1 MKCIKW
7 SSLSKNQLI
16 ISKLYSVTIRKYI
29 IINSYY
35 CSYQKVCS
43 HMFMSLQLRIIAF
56 DSAVSYQTDESTVII
71 NMVRNENPPIFI
83 EEPYVT
89 TIAESF
95 AIGQSVYRITATDA
109 DGVSCSCLLGD
120 NTFVIE

>member
-1 MKCIKW
+1 
-7 SSLSKNQLI
+7 
-16 ISKLYSVTIRKYI
+16 
-29 IINSYY
+29 
-35 CSYQKVCS
+35 
-43 HMFMSLQLRIIAF
+43 MFMSLQLRIIAF

-109 DGVSCSCLLGD
+109 DGVSVVVYWA
-120 NTFVIE
+120 F